1 MEIKE
6 VIPMMP
12 LFPTVMIV
20 VTFLIIVGFVIFGIR
35 AKTTENRVL
44 FQTLPGSFLYGLPLL
59 MDLLQHF
66 EFTGREPHVYYSD
79 YEVMFFSHF
88 FALIATS
95 VLGMVGLTRV
105 LEEKNI
111 FLTIVSCALI
121 VVLLMYS
128 YLICILTAVYMLLV
142 KGIRKWKKGI
152 PVPKY
157 TQPSDKLE

>member
-1 MEIKE
+1 
-6 VIPMMP
+6 
-12 LFPTVMIV
+12 
-20 VTFLIIVGFVIFGIR
+20 
-35 AKTTENRVL
+35 
-44 FQTLPGSFLYGLPLL
+44 

-66 EFTGREPHVYYSD
+66 EFTGREPYVYYSD

-105 LEEKNI
+105 SEEKNI

-121 VVLLMYS
+121 VVLFMNS
-128 YLICILTAVYMLLV
+128 YLICILTAVYMLLM